1 MQVIFPNKCVCILI
15 SKHLYNYVM
24 ILRSIGMPP
33 MRRACL
39 RPSDSVDIITEMHR
53 NTDSNTSN
61 PSSSL
66 VSLRGRRDL
75 NMMNKRSANEPP
87 IKDDQTA
94 LYIWIWTFI
103 NETRQTAHN
112 YTFLLEKMM
121 HSFITLIQT
130 TIRIRIKRIIPK
142 ERDNALIQLNF
153 VTTMLTFHK
162 RF

>member
-1 MQVIFPNKCVCILI
+1 
-15 SKHLYNYVM
+15 
-24 ILRSIGMPP
+24 MPP

-94 LYIWIWTFI
+94 LYI
-103 NETRQTAHN
+103 
-112 YTFLLEKMM
+112 
-121 HSFITLIQT
+121 
-130 TIRIRIKRIIPK
+130 
-142 ERDNALIQLNF
+142 
-153 VTTMLTFHK
+153 
-162 RF
+162 